1 MGGPFSVTGVVAFEW
16 TPTMDRALG
25 SGIRVVV
32 IVAAAI
38 VVNALGRRAVG
49 RFSLSMQQAAGDML
63 ERAAPEKLALAS
75 KRREARAQTVAS
87 VLRGVTSAVVLTVA
101 TLLVL
106 GEVGVNLA
114 PLIAGAG
121 IASVAIGFGTQSLVR
136 DVVAGLFVLIEDQ
149 YGVGDT
155 IDAGEAS
162 GTVERV
168 TLRSTQLRDLSGT
181 LWHIPNG
188 VITRVGNKSQDWS
201 RAVVDVV
208 VDAEADL
215 TVARQTFAVAAQSM
229 LEDPAWS
236 AKVHGVPNDM
246 GVQALDAAGATL
258 RVVLDTQPGA
268 QWSVEREL
276 RQRAKAALD
285 AAGVALARPPAPRPP
300 TA

>member
-1 MGGPFSVTGVVAFEW
+1 MGGAFSVSRVVAFDW
-16 TPTMDRALG
+16 TPEMDRALG

-32 IVAAAI
+32 IVAVGI
-38 VVNALGRRAVG
+38 VINAVARRAVG
-49 RFSLSMQQAAGDML
+49 RFSLRMQQVAGDVL
-63 ERAAPEKLALAS
+63 DRAPEKLVAAS
-75 KRREARAQTVAS
+75 KRRDARAQTVSS
-87 VLRGVTSAVVLTVA
+87 VLRGVTSAVVLTVV

-114 PLIAGAG
+114 PLLAGAG

-155 IDAGEAS
+155 IDAGEAN

-215 TVARQTFAVAAQSM
+215 TVARRTFAVAAQSM
-229 LEDPAWS
+229 FEDPVWS
-236 AKVHGVPNDM
+236 AKVHGEPNDM

-300 TA
+300 IA

>member
-1 MGGPFSVTGVVAFEW
+1 VAFEW
-16 TPTMDRALG
+16 TPNMEHALAT
-25 SGIRVVV
+25 GIRVVV
-32 IVAAAI
+32 IVVVAI
-38 VVNALGRRAVG
+38 VANALGRRAVE
-49 RFSLSMQQAAGDML
+49 RASLRMQQAAGDVL
-63 ERAAPEKLALAS
+63 DRAPEKLALAS
-75 KRREARAQTVAS
+75 KRREARAQTVSS

-101 TLLVL
+101 ALLVL

-114 PLIAGAG
+114 PLLAGAG

-136 DVVAGLFVLIEDQ
+136 DIVAGLFVLIEDQ

-168 TLRSTQLRDLSGT
+168 TLRATQLRDLSGT

-215 TVARQTFAVAAQSM
+215 VVARQTFATAAASM
-229 LEDPAWS
+229 LEDPAWA
-236 AKVHGVPNDM
+236 AKVHGEPNDM
-246 GVQALDAAGATL
+246 GVQALDATGATL

-285 AAGVALARPPAPRPP
+285 AAGVTLARPPAPRPP
-300 TA
+300 AV

>member
-1 MGGPFSVTGVVAFEW
+1 LSGVVAFEW
-16 TPTMDRALG
+16 TPTMDRALA
-25 SGIRVVV
+25 SGVRVVV
-32 IVAAAI
+32 IVAVA
-38 VVNALGRRAVG
+38 VVLNALGRRAVG
-49 RFSLSMQQAAGDML
+49 RASLRMQQAAGDVL
-63 ERAAPEKLALAS
+63 DRAPEKLVLAS
-75 KRREARAQTVAS
+75 KRRESRAQTVSS
-87 VLRGVTSAVVLTVA
+87 VLRGVTSAVVMTVA

-168 TLRSTQLRDLSGT
+168 TLRATQLRDLSGT
-181 LWHIPNG
+181 LWHVPNG
-188 VITRVGNKSQDWS
+188 AITRVGNRSQDWS

-215 TVARQTFAVAAQSM
+215 TLARQTFATAAQS
-229 LEDPAWS
+229 LLADPVWAG
-236 AKVHGVPNDM
+236 KVHGEPNDM
-246 GVQALDAAGATL
+246 GVQALDVTGATL

-276 RQRAKAALD
+276 RQRAKSALD
-285 AAGVALARPPAPRPP
+285 EAGVALARPPVQRPP
-300 TA
+300 TG